1 MSYDGLSKVIS
12 GGQTGADQ
20 AGLMAAFKVGLKT
33 GGTAPADF
41 YTEAGHNPLLELLG
55 LTAEGDYRSRTIKN
69 VKNSDGTLLLTSTVN
84 SPGSTLTRN
93 EALRQA
99 KPFHQVD
106 TSGMHSKMLA
116 GESIHDLIKH
126 FSAEVS
132 FWLVSNKIKTVNVAG
147 NREKH
152 AKQGFIT
159 TRIVEAILLDV
170 FNDLRRSELLRAG
183 DF

>member
-1 MSYDGLSKVIS
+1 MSYYGLSKVIS

-33 GGTAPADF
+33 GGTAPDDF
-41 YTEAGHNPLLELLG
+41 YTEAGCNPLLELLG
-55 LTAEGDYRSRTIKN
+55 LTCGGDYRSRTVKN
-69 VKNSDGTLLLTSTVN
+69 VKDSDGTLLLTATVN

-99 KPFHQVD
+99 KPFYQVD
-106 TSGMHSKMLA
+106 TAGMHVLKMNGDSINELVKHHSA
-116 GESIHDLIKH
+116 GIQGWIV
-126 FSAEVS
+126 A
-132 FWLVSNKIKTVNVAG
+132 NKITTLNVAG

-152 AKQGFIT
+152 ARQGFIT
-159 TRIVEAILLDV
+159 TRVVEALLLDV
-170 FNDLRRSELLRAG
+170 FRDLRLSGLLQVG